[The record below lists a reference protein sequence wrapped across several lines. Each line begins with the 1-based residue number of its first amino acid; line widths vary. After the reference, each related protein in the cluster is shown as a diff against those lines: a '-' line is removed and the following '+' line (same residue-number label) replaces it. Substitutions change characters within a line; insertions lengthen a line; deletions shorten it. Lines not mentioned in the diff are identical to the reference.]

1 MGKGPDKRGKPK
13 DIEREERRPRTAMG
27 SRLSRR
33 GASLQALPPVHR
45 GVKRKRCRRCIV
57 PFVEDAA
64 LEQPV
69 VEETALEEPPP
80 AKRVKRQARVRTEEE
95 KAALALARNPS
106 SCSCSSGDE
115 D

>member
-1 MGKGPDKRGKPK
+1 MGKGPDMRAK
-13 DIEREERRPRTAMG
+13 DKSSERAERNARRDMR
-27 SRLSRR
+27 SRLARR
-33 GASLQALPPVHR
+33 AASLG

-64 LEQPV
+64 LEEPEP
-69 VEETALEEPPP
+69 VEESPPA
-80 AKRVKRQARVRTEEE
+80 AKRVKRQARVLTDEE
-95 KAALALARNPS
+95 KAAVARARNPS